1 MSHQQN
7 SLFRQEA
14 VDNNRNSWTGSVTLF
29 SRMPA
34 FIVALTVITLLTLFI
49 SLITFGHYTRRIN
62 VGGEVIIYPH
72 PVDIFAGAPGIVEQ
86 RFVDVGQRVDKDTP
100 LYQISASQVTQF
112 GDVNKKKIASVRL
125 QLVKSDK
132 IIRALKKNR
141 ESILNNIQQQIGTY
155 NDALK
160 QSKIMMTDSLTL
172 TKEMQRALN
181 EYQQYSRS
189 HLITKDQLNNQRYM
203 YQQQKSTYSNLYF
216 QNLSN
221 VLQLVN
227 LRSDLEIKSAEFD
240 EQILKAEA
248 QHENLQRELAEAEIK
263 DRFLVLSPMA
273 GQVESLVVTE
283 GQMVKSGD
291 TLAQVA
297 NNSEQAVYS
306 VFWLPDRAR
315 PFVKNG
321 DRVNVRFESFPYEK
335 YGQFSGEIISVSTV
349 PASLQELA
357 NYKNSPV
364 NGESSHVAAYYK
376 TVVKF
381 ARAKPFFQAHKLYIT
396 GGMKTSAVFF
406 LERRPLYQWMFSP
419 LYKIQDSVAE
429 HVHE

>member
-1 MSHQQN
+1 
-7 SLFRQEA
+7 
-14 VDNNRNSWTGSVTLF
+14 
-29 SRMPA
+29 
-34 FIVALTVITLLTLFI
+34 
-49 SLITFGHYTRRIN
+49 
-62 VGGEVIIYPH
+62 
-72 PVDIFAGAPGIVEQ
+72 
-86 RFVDVGQRVDKDTP
+86 
-100 LYQISASQVTQF
+100 
-112 GDVNKKKIASVRL
+112 
-125 QLVKSDK
+125 
-132 IIRALKKNR
+132 
-141 ESILNNIQQQIGTY
+141 
-155 NDALK
+155 
-160 QSKIMMTDSLTL
+160 MMTDSLTL